1 MSRKT
6 KQNKKKSP
14 RLRRHSVFTL
24 LSNGRFC
31 ITDANRPRN
40 SVWLTISS
48 TSLARHE
55 LRKRGSKKRQATF
68 RSCAHHNATSP
79 KGTMFVIS
87 NSPERGEQP
96 PPPPPRRHTAER
108 KKKMHGRDLEML
120 QSPQHSHLVR
130 SASRRVHLSPFL
142 CPPLHFPHRRMEIEW
157 EHRAAGR
164 IRWRSAMRPR
174 MKMRFQPP
182 LSLKK
187 NAWPFFTRRALFSL
201 SSL

>member
-96 PPPPPRRHTAER
+96 PPLPPAATPPKEKKKCMGVTWKCCSHRSTATLSAPHLGVCISHRSFAPLCIFHTAGW
-108 KKKMHGRDLEML
+108 K
-120 QSPQHSHLVR
+120 
-130 SASRRVHLSPFL
+130 LSGSTG
-142 CPPLHFPHRRMEIEW
+142 PP
-157 EHRAAGR
+157 AG
-164 IRWRSAMRPR
+164 
-174 MKMRFQPP
+174 
-182 LSLKK
+182 
-187 NAWPFFTRRALFSL
+187 
-201 SSL
+201 